1 MEFYSMG
8 AELFHVDGQTD
19 MTKQIVVFH
28 NFADAPENGYTQ
40 KTQ

>member
-1 MEFYSMG
+1 MG
-8 AELFHVDGQTD
+8 AKLFHVDGQID

-28 NFADAPENGYTQ
+28 NFAYSPENGYTQ